1 MNAYIPEASTCG
13 VTEAALAA
21 LSLKRNSSKLYQ
33 IKLLYC
39 ACRMKSYF
47 VHGILTVAG
56 PQFADAVDM
65 SDVQHSCTWK
75 PSFTGLKISLH
86 HLLVHDS
93 MPIFSNADTSE
104 TGAQQMLLDTQAIIT
119 ILLDISNLG
128 RHTTST
134 ASYTKFVTRE
144 MSKAKALLKVC
155 D

>member
-47 VHGILTVAG
+47 VHGILTVAELAESKLID

-65 SDVQHSCTWK
+65 SDVQDEFSAVITK
-75 PSFTGLKISLH
+75 ASVTLVLGL
-86 HLLVHDS
+86 
-93 MPIFSNADTSE
+93 E
-104 TGAQQMLLDTQAIIT
+104 
-119 ILLDISNLG
+119 
-128 RHTTST
+128 
-134 ASYTKFVTRE
+134 TKFDAEMAAMTR
-144 MSKAKALLKVC
+144 VP
-155 D
+155 